1 MMNKR
6 KNKLTTPQMSNYF
19 TTKQDNLTQKNTQQT
34 IIKYLIVVASEIFN

>member
-19 TTKQDNLTQKNTQQT
+19 TTKQDNLTQK
-34 IIKYLIVVASEIFN
+34 KYKVNDN